1 MIPAQSTPI
10 PDPQESERIRRL
22 LTIPESRPGALGE
35 MILAAHLRHVP
46 VRLVMDCLLDPSE
59 PTRILATEVLFNM
72 GSGGVEG
79 LAGALSPSQP
89 SSVRISGA
97 MALGR
102 LGTEA
107 APAAE
112 PLAAC
117 AQAEDSLVQLH
128 AGLAL
133 SRIGPSALPHL
144 ISLLDSS
151 NETAVRTAA
160 TALARMGEQ
169 ATDALESLQ
178 SLAGETP
185 SSEVRISCLQ
195 AITAI
200 QGDPATGILK
210 ALPLLDDEDP
220 DVRRAC
226 LDALRESGVT
236 ETAIREK
243 VTDKLQDPV
252 GAIRGSAA
260 LTLARV
266 QPDAKAAVPA
276 LVTLLSDEDLDVRAH
291 AAMALA
297 HYGPEAAEALDPL
310 TTLKEVDAPWLQAVV
325 QAASTR
331 IRGESSP

>member
-1 MIPAQSTPI
+1 MSLEESTPI
-10 PDPQESERIRRL
+10 PDAQESERIRRL

-46 VRLVMDCLLDPSE
+46 VQMVMDCLLDPSE
-59 PTRILATEVLFNM
+59 PTRILAAEVLFSL
-72 GSGGVEG
+72 GPEGVDG
-79 LAGALSPSQP
+79 LADALSPSQP
-89 SSVRISGA
+89 SPVRISGA

-102 LGTEA
+102 LGAEA

-112 PLAAC
+112 VLAAC
-117 AQAEDSLVQLH
+117 VRAEDSLLQLH

-144 ISLLDSS
+144 TSLLDSP
-151 NETAVRTAA
+151 NETAARTAA
-160 TALARMGEQ
+160 TALARMGDQ
-169 ATDALESLQ
+169 ATGALEALQ

-185 SSEVRISCLQ
+185 SPEVRISCLH

-200 QGDPATGILK
+200 QGDPASGILE
-210 ALPLLDDEDP
+210 ALPLLDAEDP
-220 DVRRAC
+220 NVRRAC

-243 VTDKLQDPV
+243 VAEKLQDPV
-252 GAIRGSAA
+252 GAIRGTAA

-291 AAMALA
+291 AVMALA
-297 HYGPEAAEALDPL
+297 YYGSDAADALDPL
-310 TTLKEVDAPWLQAVV
+310 TALKEVDAPWLQAVV
-325 QAASTR
+325 EAALAR
-331 IRGESSP
+331 IRGG